1 MVAFGNLC
9 IVAQDWDFPNF
20 SESKDL
26 AIMSVQLSSF
36 TIPIPDWLRIGAEK
50 RLPVWSGMKVG
61 SGLYISGK
69 WFNYFGIL
77 WGVAFDWAYWFMTA
91 LCFRTCDYA
100 QVNIAYCY
108 TSIFGSEIC
117 ASRSLYKFL
126 LYSMYPLL
134 FHMHCNP
141 VCYAVLGV
149 CYGANLFH
157 DRLWHAAAPR
167 RGRVGDGLPVVY
179 GQPPD

>member
-1 MVAFGNLC
+1 MASKPKNASSFFLGTLSVLGSLVAFGNLC

-26 AIMSVQLSSF
+26 AIMTVQLSSF

-50 RLPVWSGMKVG
+50 RLPVWSGMSVG

-100 QVNIAYCY
+100 QVLRKHTCLNAHKYYDFVTVKFGCHLLCY
-108 TSIFGSEIC
+108 VYYR
-117 ASRSLYKFL
+117 ASFDCLSMRCFL
-126 LYSMYPLL
+126 ALL
-134 FHMHCNP
+134 
-141 VCYAVLGV
+141 
-149 CYGANLFH
+149 
-157 DRLWHAAAPR
+157 
-167 RGRVGDGLPVVY
+167 
-179 GQPPD
+179 